1 MSRYA
6 KPNCTISLSRLTR
19 PICDLVLQGRNAD
32 DDEKRVTNLPEDL
45 LAEMDLASREKS
57 YRRHFIKLH
66 SLVVEKI
73 KEVEEITAEK
83 GELERSVQTAL
94 QKLWTKEE
102 ELHCQ
107 RASSSFER
115 EKCFIEKLR
124 QESVHSDEL
133 EIQVQTLTNQKD
145 MLHEQVFQLEQQLL
159 MVKGETE
166 ERKKELDRK
175 LPELESTQESLKKMT
190 AGLMGQIVDVMS
202 VHNKQKSRVVDEST
216 STAEENGS
224 DLSSSEHYNE
234 SGESLEDDLSAEVK
248 MINLKEQYYNLR
260 KEVKS
265 LISSIHDLWY
275 KVNPNCNSCDVGEQ
289 MEEVDSR
296 ILLSEILQ
304 AFCKEKSMVADL
316 EEQNARQLK
325 HLQEVQEAHCLTEG
339 KVHRLWIKFCF
350 HEEKED
356 LQTTWTKG
364 IPETTEETDDV
375 LQKIESALSK
385 NKSTLQESQELKR
398 LNASQGKKMADLKAL
413 VEKFREEHR
422 QLSKELERKSA
433 KLEES
438 RLSTNKTIEDKDV
451 EIEILKEQLQ
461 ESEKNEEQLKLESTT
476 RNKCTDD
483 ALEKL
488 LQSKERAFEAYQK
501 KYQKEEV
508 ALRDEIR
515 DLREAL
521 ERASRDKNDLQEYC
535 ELLKGD
541 VEKSEI
547 LINSAEKDERSLK
560 DLLEQERKNGQK
572 LYLTAKELYDEVHTK
587 SHEAFSQAT
596 TITVLQEKVRTL
608 ELELRTTVQ
617 DWQVDKKNLRNAKET
632 EQYLQSSLQQA
643 LRELFQLKTNNE
655 EEADEGKE
663 DMITTGAPDEV
674 GHQKALQQRF
684 HELENLLHTAL
695 AKGCQDLGEY
705 AARIEEL
712 SDENKLLE
720 KEVHEYKRSSMIS
733 QRTNHKLKTL
743 LRAVKDDLLEEIKAK
758 KELEVL
764 MVKSNEKTE
773 PSLRED
779 RGFDAES
786 TTSIDQMPGVDEA
799 RKSSDQL
806 ASPSD
811 SYFQGQSKVSKVK
824 GFAKR
829 RISKAINKRFSLP
842 SISGTSPRKEKK
854 AGQILESTDQRNSP
868 QTTEIERRS
877 ELHETSKMAEREKR
891 LRDLLMAVQR
901 DKEELEQEVE
911 SLNDELQKTKTGL
924 QSYGNL
930 KESLGEI
937 INRNVRES
945 LEMKKA
951 LESIYGKT
959 RRAHTMINKDLH
971 RLLEILKEKDKR
983 IRKFQWT
990 SEKVEK
996 ENADL
1001 VKTVAAL
1008 KERLED
1014 EVVLKEIAIDEGR
1027 QLRESLQTILESKE
1041 KRLLVYE
1048 PPLLIDNLNADMI
1061 LPQFGKEEVRA
1072 ILKDVLGKIECSNSE
1087 EVSSLKKKSVEQ
1099 MEELATIRKD
1109 NEYLRNLV
1117 DVGAQEELQ
1126 RAEDRIAYLTGQLK
1140 LSQERQETLREAAIK
1155 DKVQVNQEVERL
1167 YERYAE
1173 LKIIIK
1179 GKEAA
1184 LERCEEIEE
1193 VLMSENTNLQE
1204 EIEAL
1209 KERFGVDGLS
1219 PITQKAETKR
1229 ALEGWKRKCQRLQE
1243 SFDRENNHLQ
1253 EENSW
1258 LHKQL
1263 LEESS
1268 LCEELRRCNTGLEE
1282 SLKGAKEKVKQMHQ
1296 RLEERQEALAY
1307 LEERRVVLETKIAC
1321 LQKVNDDLQSELSK
1335 ERSEAEQNLVELQNE
1350 YAATSKDLKRHKQE
1364 GNNLVTQVFLLETAK
1379 EKLEQELREKER
1391 KMMISLES
1399 FTEERGRLSEKVR
1412 DLRISLEEEVRR
1424 RLDLEEKMQQIV
1436 KISVMEKEKNRVRA
1450 VELEESSCLDQD
1462 AKVSNLN

>member
-1 MSRYA
+1 
-6 KPNCTISLSRLTR
+6 
-19 PICDLVLQGRNAD
+19 LQGNTD
-32 DDEKRVTNLPEDL
+32 DDQNRETKGNFLENLLTEIDL
-45 LAEMDLASREKS
+45 TSIEKS
-57 YRRHFIKLH
+57 YRRHFIKLQ

-73 KEVEEITAEK
+73 NEVEEITAEK
-83 GELERSVQTAL
+83 EELERSVQTAL

-107 RASSSFER
+107 RATSFER
-115 EKCFIEKLR
+115 EKCFLENLR
-124 QESVHSDEL
+124 QESVHSEEL
-133 EIQVQTLTNQKD
+133 EFQVQTLMNQKE
-145 MLHEQVFQLEQQLL
+145 MLLEQVFQLEQQLL

-166 ERKKELDRK
+166 KRKEELDRK

-190 AGLMGQIVDVMS
+190 AGLMDQIVDVMS
-202 VHNKQKSRVVDEST
+202 VHNKQTSRVVDVST
-216 STAEENGS
+216 STTEENGS
-224 DLSSSEHYNE
+224 DSSSSEHCNE
-234 SGESLEDDLSAEVK
+234 SGESLEDDLSAEVE
-248 MINLKEQYYNLR
+248 MINMKELHHDLR
-260 KEVKS
+260 NEVKS
-265 LISSIHDLWY
+265 LISSIHDLWF
-275 KVNPNCNSCDVGEQ
+275 KVNSNCNSCDVGEQ
-289 MEEVDSR
+289 TEEVDPR

-325 HLQEVQEAHCLTEG
+325 NLQEVQDAHCLTEG
-339 KVHRLWIKFCF
+339 RIHRLRIKFCS
-350 HEEKED
+350 HDENED
-356 LQTTWTKG
+356 LQTTRATG
-364 IPETTEETDDV
+364 IPETTKETDDV
-375 LQKIESALSK
+375 LQKIENALSK
-385 NKSTLQESQELKR
+385 NKSTLQENQDLKR
-398 LNASQGKKMADLKAL
+398 LNASQGKKMAELNAL
-413 VEKFREEHR
+413 VEKLREEHR
-422 QLSKELERKSA
+422 QLSNELEWKSA
-433 KLEES
+433 KIEKS

-461 ESEKNEEQLKLESTT
+461 ESEKNKEQLKLESETG
-476 RNKCTDD
+476 NKCTDD
-483 ALEKL
+483 ALEKM
-488 LQSKERAFEAYQK
+488 LQNKERTFEAYQK

-535 ELLKGD
+535 EVLKAD
-541 VEKSEI
+541 LEKSEI
-547 LINSAEKDERSLK
+547 LINSAEEDERSLK
-560 DLLEQERKNGQK
+560 ELLEEERKNGQK

-587 SHEAFSQAT
+587 NHEALSQAT
-596 TITVLQEKVRTL
+596 AVTVLQEKVRTL

-643 LRELFQLKTNNE
+643 LKELFQLKTKNE
-655 EEADEGKE
+655 EETGEGKE

-674 GHQKALQQRF
+674 EHQKALQQRF

-695 AKGCQDLGEY
+695 AKGCQDLEEY
-705 AARIEEL
+705 AATIGEL
-712 SDENKLLE
+712 SEENKLLE
-720 KEVHEYKRSSMIS
+720 KEVDEYKRSSLTS
-733 QRTNHKLKTL
+733 ERTNHKLKTL
-743 LRAVKDDLLEEIKAK
+743 LRAVKDDLLEEMKAR

-764 MVKSNEKTE
+764 IVKSNEKTE

-779 RGFDAES
+779 RRIDAES
-786 TTSIDQMPGVDEA
+786 TTSIDQLPGASSEA
-799 RKSSDQL
+799 GKSSDQL
-806 ASPSD
+806 SAPSD
-811 SYFQGQSKVSKVK
+811 SNLHSQRRVSKVT

-829 RISKAINKRFSLP
+829 KISKAINKRFSLP
-842 SISGTSPRKEKK
+842 SISATSPRKEKK
-854 AGQILESTDQRNSP
+854 AGQTPETTDRRNSV

-877 ELHETSKMAEREKR
+877 ALPETSKMAEQEQR
-891 LRDLLMAVQR
+891 LRDLLMTVQR

-911 SLNDELQKTKTGL
+911 SLSDELQKTKVGL
-924 QSYGNL
+924 HSYRQL
-930 KESLGEI
+930 KESLGEN

-971 RLLEILKEKDKR
+971 GLLEILKEKDKR
-983 IRKFQWT
+983 MRKFEWK

-1001 VKTVAAL
+1001 VKTVAGL
-1008 KERLED
+1008 KEKLED
-1014 EVVLKEIAIDEGR
+1014 EVVLKGFAMDESR
-1027 QLRESLQTILESKE
+1027 QLRESMQTILESKE
-1041 KRLLVYE
+1041 KKLLVYE

-1072 ILKDVLGKIECSNSE
+1072 ILKEVLGQIECSTSE
-1087 EVSSLKKKSVEQ
+1087 EVSSLKQTSAEQ

-1109 NEYLRNLV
+1109 NEYLRNLL
-1117 DVGAQEELQ
+1117 DVGVQEELQ
-1126 RAEDRIAYLTGQLK
+1126 RAEDRIVYLNSQLK
-1140 LSQERQETLREAAIK
+1140 ISQERQETLREAAIK
-1155 DKVQVNQEVERL
+1155 DKVQVNQDVERL

-1173 LKIIIK
+1173 LKINIK

-1193 VLMSENTNLQE
+1193 ALISENSHLQE
-1204 EIEAL
+1204 EIVAL
-1209 KERFGVDGLS
+1209 KARFGVDGLP
-1219 PITQKAETKR
+1219 PITEKAEAKR

-1243 SFDRENNHLQ
+1243 SFDSENNHLH

-1263 LEESS
+1263 LEESA

-1282 SLKGAKEKVKQMHQ
+1282 SIEGAEKKVKEMHQ
-1296 RLEERQEALAY
+1296 KLEERHEALAY

-1321 LQKVNDDLQSELSK
+1321 LQKVNDDLQTELSK
-1335 ERSEAEQNLVELQNE
+1335 ERSEAEQSLMELKNE
-1350 YAATSKDLKRHKQE
+1350 YAATSKDLKRHQQE
-1364 GNNLVTQVFLLETAK
+1364 GNNLVTKVFLLENAK
-1379 EKLEQELREKER
+1379 EKLELELKEKKR
-1391 KMMISLES
+1391 KMMISSES
-1399 FTEERGRLSEKVR
+1399 FTEERNRLSEKVR

-1424 RLDLEEKMQQIV
+1424 RLDLEEKMQQIL
-1436 KISVMEKEKNRVRA
+1436 KISVMEKEKNRVKP

-1462 AKVSNLN
+1462 AKVSNLKQGV

>member
-1 MSRYA
+1 MA
-6 KPNCTISLSRLTR
+6 
-19 PICDLVLQGRNAD
+19 LQGNAD
-32 DDEKRVTNLPEDL
+32 DDENRETNDNLPEDL
-45 LAEMDLASREKS
+45 SAEMDLASREKT
-57 YRRHFIKLH
+57 YHRHFIKLQ

-73 KEVEEITAEK
+73 KEVEEITEEK
-83 GELERSVQTAL
+83 EELERSVQNAL
-94 QKLWTKEE
+94 QKLWAKEE

-107 RASSSFER
+107 RASSFER
-115 EKCFIEKLR
+115 EKCFIENLR
-124 QESVHSDEL
+124 QESAHSEEL

-145 MLHEQVFQLEQQLL
+145 MLQEQVFQLEQQLS

-166 ERKKELDRK
+166 KRKRELDRK

-202 VHNKQKSRVVDEST
+202 VHNKQKSRAVDVST
-216 STAEENGS
+216 STTEENGS
-224 DLSSSEHYNE
+224 DLSSSEQYNE

-248 MINLKEQYYNLR
+248 MINLKEENHDLR

-275 KVNPNCNSCDVGEQ
+275 KVNPDCIACDVEDQ

-296 ILLSEILQ
+296 IVLSEILQ
-304 AFCKEKSMVADL
+304 AICKEKSIVADL
-316 EEQNARQLK
+316 EEQNTRQLK

-339 KVHRLWIKFCF
+339 RIRRLCVKFCF

-356 LQTTWTKG
+356 FQTTWTKG
-364 IPETTEETDDV
+364 IPERSEETDCV

-385 NKSTLQESQELKR
+385 NKSIEQESEELKC
-398 LNASQGKKMADLKAL
+398 LNASQGKKINDLMAL
-413 VEKFREEHR
+413 VEKLREEHR
-422 QLSKELERKSA
+422 QMSKELERKSA

-438 RLSTNKTIEDKDV
+438 RISTNKTIEDKDV

-461 ESEKNEEQLKLESTT
+461 ESEKNEEQLKLDSETG
-476 RNKCTDD
+476 NKCTDEV
-483 ALEKL
+483 LEKL

-521 ERASRDKNDLQEYC
+521 ERSSRDKNDLQEYC
-535 ELLKGD
+535 ELLKDD

-547 LINSAEKDERSLK
+547 LINSAEEGQRSLK
-560 DLLEQERKNGQK
+560 ELLDQGRKKEQK

-587 SHEAFSQAT
+587 SHEALSQEA
-596 TITVLQEKVRTL
+596 TITVLQEKVKTL

-617 DWQVDKKNLRNAKET
+617 DWQVDKKNLRNSKET

-643 LRELFQLKTNNE
+643 LRELFQLKTKFE
-655 EEADEGKE
+655 EDTDERKE
-663 DMITTGAPDEV
+663 EMNTRAPDEA

-684 HELENLLHTAL
+684 HELETLLHTAL
-695 AKGCQDLGEY
+695 GKCCQDLEEY

-712 SDENKLLE
+712 SEENNLLE
-720 KEVHEYKRSSMIS
+720 KEVDECKRSSLTS

-743 LRAVKDDLLEEIKAK
+743 LRAVKDDLLEEIKTK
-758 KELEVL
+758 KELQVL
-764 MVKSNEKTE
+764 LVKSNEKTE
-773 PSLRED
+773 PSFRAD
-779 RGFDAES
+779 RGFDEES
-786 TTSIDQMPGVDEA
+786 TTSTAQLPCIDEA
-799 RKSSDQL
+799 RMSCDQL
-806 ASPSD
+806 VSPSD
-811 SYFQGQSKVSKVK
+811 SCLQDKKKTAKVK

-829 RISKAINKRFSLP
+829 KIIPKAISKRFS
-842 SISGTSPRKEKK
+842 SSSVNVTSPRKEKK
-854 AGQILESTDQRNSP
+854 AGQIPETRDQQNSL
-868 QTTEIERRS
+868 QTTEIDRRS
-877 ELHETSKMAEREKR
+877 EIDQETSKMAEREQR
-891 LRDLLMAVQR
+891 LRDILMAVQR

-911 SLNDELQKTKTGL
+911 SLNDELQKTKMEL
-924 QSYGNL
+924 QNYGNL
-930 KESLGEI
+930 KESLGEE

-983 IRKFQWT
+983 IRKFEWT

-996 ENADL
+996 ENTDL
-1001 VKTVAAL
+1001 VKTVATL
-1008 KERLED
+1008 KEKLED
-1014 EVVLKEIAIDEGR
+1014 EVVLKEVAIEEGR
-1027 QLRESLQTILESKE
+1027 QLRESLQNVLESKE
-1041 KRLLVYE
+1041 KRLLLYE
-1048 PPLLIDNLNADMI
+1048 PPLLIDNLNTDMI
-1061 LPQFGKEEVRA
+1061 LPQFGKDEVRA
-1072 ILKDVLGKIECSNSE
+1072 ILKEVLGEIGSSNSE
-1087 EVSSLKKKSVEQ
+1087 EVSLLKQKSVEQ
-1099 MEELATIRKD
+1099 MEELTTIRKD

-1117 DVGAQEELQ
+1117 DVGVQEELQ
-1126 RAEDRIAYLTGQLK
+1126 RAQERIAYLNGQLK
-1140 LSQERQETLREAAIK
+1140 LSQERQDVLREAAIK

-1173 LKIIIK
+1173 LTIIIK
-1179 GKEAA
+1179 GKEVA

-1193 VLMSENTNLQE
+1193 VLMSENTHLQE

-1268 LCEELRRCNTGLEE
+1268 LCEELRRCNAGLED
-1282 SLKGAKEKVKQMHQ
+1282 SLKGAEEKVKEMRQK
-1296 RLEERQEALAY
+1296 LEERQEVLAC

-1321 LQKVNDDLQSELSK
+1321 LQKVNDDLQNELSK
-1335 ERSEAEQNLVELQNE
+1335 ERSEAEQNLMELKNE
-1350 YAATSKDLKRHKQE
+1350 FAATTKDLKRHQQE
-1364 GNNLVTQVFLLETAK
+1364 GNNLVTKVFLLENAK
-1379 EKLEQELREKER
+1379 EKLEQELQEKER

-1399 FTEERGRLSEKVR
+1399 FTEERSRLSEKVR

-1436 KISVMEKEKNRVRA
+1436 KISVMEKEQNRVKA
-1450 VELEESSCLDQD
+1450 VESEESLSLDQD
-1462 AKVSNLN
+1462 VKVFT